1 MKKRN
6 RKMKKKLLE
15 AFTIEK
21 LIQRFI
27 AVWCLMNLY
36 TVLTSAVSFTDKAF
50 AFNVNPFVYVP
61 MLAALFA
68 SLSIISAT
76 FSERNIDSWAFAL
89 GFAAFTSYTLTLNRE
104 FWYCMSLIVLAAIA
118 LSFLIKDDKLQ
129 IGRIRL
135 GKKVTI
141 LIVSLCALFIFCI
154 VSAISCLRYATYSSP
169 NFDFGIWC
177 NMFHHMKEGFLPIV
191 SSERDR
197 LLSHFAVHISP
208 IYYLLLPLYCIF
220 PSPYTLQI
228 SQGIILAGGIIPF
241 YLLARHKGLSDKV
254 IIMLSLAYAF
264 SPALIC
270 GTTYDLHENCFLVPL
285 LLWMFY
291 FFEKEKYP
299 LMYLAA
305 FCVCMIKEDACL
317 FVLFFGIFLFLS
329 KKKYMHGII
338 LAVLSAAYF
347 GLAMFLLTKFG
358 DGVLSDR
365 FNNYMYEDNGLVG
378 MVRIILA
385 DPAYVFTQTLKPEKL
400 VYLLKL
406 LLPLGFL
413 PLATKKVSHFVIL
426 LPFMLINLMTDYE
439 YQFSID
445 FQYSFGAVACLM
457 YLAVINAKD
466 LGDRPKKY
474 MSSLAAVAAV
484 MIFLITA
491 DGRLS
496 AREERYKTGAEEFAT
511 LNSALETLPEDAS
524 VKASTFFIPHIAD
537 RDEVY
542 EIRSENETDYVV
554 FDMRPSLIHETD
566 DLRLIYAAMGYST
579 ELDIPDRI
587 MIMKNPR
594 TDY

>member
-1 MKKRN
+1 
-6 RKMKKKLLE
+6 MKKKLL
-15 AFTIEK
+15 AALSIEK

-27 AVWCLMNLY
+27 AVWCCINLY
-36 TVLTSAVSFTDKAF
+36 TVLTSAIPFTDKAF

-61 MLAALFA
+61 ILAALFV

-76 FSERNIDSWAFAL
+76 FSEHNVDSWAFAL

-118 LSFLIKDDKLQ
+118 LNFLVKDDKLQ
-129 IGRIRL
+129 IGRIKL
-135 GKKVTI
+135 GKKVTV
-141 LIVSLCALFIFCI
+141 LIVSLCALFIFGV

-191 SSERDR
+191 SSERDK

-241 YLLARHKGLSDKV
+241 YLLARHKGLSNKV
-254 IIMLSLAYAF
+254 IVMLSIAYAF

-291 FFEKEKYP
+291 FFEKGKYP

-305 FCVCMIKEDACL
+305 FGVCMIKEDACL

-329 KKKYMHGII
+329 KKKYLHGII

-445 FQYSFGAVACLM
+445 FQYSFGAAACLM
-457 YLAVINAKD
+457 YLAVINAKE

-491 DGRLS
+491 GGRLN
-496 AREERYKTGAEEFAT
+496 ALEERYKTGAEEFAT

-524 VKASTFFIPHIAD
+524 VKASTFFIPHIAA

-542 EIRSENETDYVV
+542 EIRSNNETDYVV

-566 DLRLIYAAMGYST
+566 DLRVLYAAMGYST

-594 TDY
+594 ADY

>member
-1 MKKRN
+1 
-6 RKMKKKLLE
+6 MKKKLLGT
-15 AFTIEK
+15 FTIEK

-27 AVWCLMNLY
+27 AVWCCINLF
-36 TVLTSAVSFTDKAF
+36 TILTSTIPFTDKAF
-50 AFNVNPFVYVP
+50 AFNVNPLVYIPV
-61 MLAALFA
+61 LAALFIA
-68 SLSIISAT
+68 LSIISAAL
-76 FSERNIDSWAFAL
+76 SEHPVDSWAFAL
-89 GFAAFTSYTLTLNRE
+89 SFAAFTAYTLTLNRE
-104 FWYCMSLIVLAAIA
+104 FWFCMSLIVLAAIA

-129 IGRIRL
+129 IGKISL
-135 GKKVTI
+135 GKKVTV
-141 LIVSLCALFIFCI
+141 LLVSLCALFIFGI

-177 NMFHHMKEGFLPIV
+177 NMFHHMKESFLPIV
-191 SSERDR
+191 SSERDK

-241 YLLARHKGLSDKV
+241 YLLAKHKNLSNKV
-254 IIMLSLAYAF
+254 IVLLSVAYAF

-270 GTTYDLHENCFLVPL
+270 GTSYDLHENCFLVPL

-291 FFEKEKYP
+291 FFEKGKYP

-305 FCVCMIKEDACL
+305 FSVCMIKEDACL

-329 KKKYMHGII
+329 KKKYLHGII

-400 VYLLKL
+400 TYLLKL

-445 FQYSFGAVACLM
+445 FQYSFGAVACLI
-457 YLAVINAKD
+457 YLAVINAAA

-484 MIFLITA
+484 MLFLVTA
-491 DGRLS
+491 GGRLS
-496 AREERYKTGAEEFAT
+496 ALDERYKSGAEEFAT
-511 LNSALETLPEDAS
+511 LNSALETLPEEAS

-542 EIRSENETDYVV
+542 EIRSVNETDYVV

-566 DLRLIYAAMGYST
+566 DLRVLYAAMGYST

-587 MIMKNPR
+587 MIMKNPEA
-594 TDY
+594 DY

>member
-1 MKKRN
+1 
-6 RKMKKKLLE
+6 MKKKLLD
-15 AFTIEK
+15 AFTVEK

-27 AVWCLMNLY
+27 AAWCCINLY
-36 TVLTSAVSFTDKAF
+36 TVLISTIPFTDKAF
-50 AFNVNPFVYVP
+50 AFNVNPLVYVP
-61 MLAALFA
+61 IFA
-68 SLSIISAT
+68 SLFVALSIISVVL
-76 FSERNIDSWAFAL
+76 SEHPVDSWAFVL
-89 GFAAFTSYTLTLNRE
+89 CFAAFSAYTLTLNRD
-104 FWYCMSLIVLAAIA
+104 FWYCLSLIALAAIA
-118 LSFLIKDDKLQ
+118 LAFIIKDDKLRTGK
-129 IGRIRL
+129 IKL
-135 GKKVTI
+135 GKKLTVTA
-141 LIVSLCALFIFCI
+141 VSLCAVFICLI
-154 VSAISCLRYATYSSP
+154 ISAIGCLRYATYSSP

-177 NMFHHMKEGFLPIV
+177 NMFHHMREDFLPMV

-228 SQGIILAGGIIPF
+228 SQGIILAGGIIPL
-241 YLLARHKGLSDKV
+241 YLLARHKSLSNKV
-254 IIMLSLAYAF
+254 ILMFSIAYAF

-299 LMYLAA
+299 LTYLAA
-305 FCVCMIKEDACL
+305 FGVCMIKEDACL
-317 FVLFFGIFLFLS
+317 FVLFFGIYAFLS
-329 KKKYMHGII
+329 KKKYFHGVS

-347 GLAMFLLTKFG
+347 GLAMLLLTKFG

-365 FNNYMYEDNGLVG
+365 FNNYMYEDNGLLG
-378 MVRIILA
+378 MVRIILT
-385 DPAYVFTQTLKPEKL
+385 DPAYVFTQTLNPEKL
-400 VYLLKL
+400 TYLLKL

-413 PLATKKVSHFVIL
+413 PLATKKVSRFTVL

-439 YQFSID
+439 YQYSLD
-445 FQYSFGAVACLM
+445 FQYSFGAAACLI
-457 YLAVINAKD
+457 YLAVINAAD
-466 LGDRPKKY
+466 LGENAKKY

-484 MIFLITA
+484 MIFLVTA

-496 AREERYKTGAEEFAT
+496 ALEKRCESGAEEFAT

-542 EIRSENETDYVV
+542 EIRSNNETDYIV

-566 DLRLIYAAMGYST
+566 DLRVLYSAMGYST

-587 MIMKNPR
+587 MIMKNPKA
-594 TDY
+594 DY

>member
-1 MKKRN
+1 
-6 RKMKKKLLE
+6 MKKKLLD
-15 AFTIEK
+15 ALTIEK

-27 AVWCLMNLY
+27 AVWCCMNLY
-36 TVLTSAVSFTDKAF
+36 TVLISAIPFTDKAF
-50 AFNVNPFVYVP
+50 AFNVNPLVYIP
-61 MLAALFA
+61 ILAALFV
-68 SLSIISAT
+68 SLTIISAT
-76 FSERNIDSWAFAL
+76 FSEHSVDSWAFAL
-89 GFAAFTSYTLTLNRE
+89 SFAAFTSYTLTLNRE
-104 FWYCMSLIVLAAIA
+104 FWYCLSLIALAAVAI
-118 LSFLIKDDKLQ
+118 SFLVKDDKLQ
-129 IGRIRL
+129 IGKIKL
-135 GKKVTI
+135 GKKVTV
-141 LIVSLCALFIFCI
+141 LIVSLCALFIFGI

-191 SSERDR
+191 SSERDK

-241 YLLARHKGLSDKV
+241 YLLAKHKGLSNKV
-254 IIMLSLAYAF
+254 IVLLSIAYAF

-299 LMYLAA
+299 LMYFAA
-305 FCVCMIKEDACL
+305 FGVCMIKEDACL

-347 GLAMFLLTKFG
+347 ALAMFLLTKFG

-413 PLATKKVSHFVIL
+413 PLATKKVSHFIIL

-439 YQFSID
+439 YQYSLD
-445 FQYSFGAVACLM
+445 FQYSFGAAACLM
-457 YLAVINAKD
+457 YLAVINAKE

-474 MSSLAAVAAV
+474 MSSLAAAAAV
-484 MIFLITA
+484 MIFIITA
-491 DGRLS
+491 GGRLN
-496 AREERYKTGAEEFAT
+496 ALEERYETGAEEFAT

-524 VKASTFFIPHIAD
+524 VKASTFFIPHIAE

-542 EIRSENETDYVV
+542 EIRSVNETDYVV

-566 DLRLIYAAMGYST
+566 DLRVLYAAMGYTT

-587 MIMKNPR
+587 MIMKNPQA
-594 TDY
+594 DY